1 MRYCKQENEPQSKL
15 RYVHRTQDEIG
26 EGTWK
31 MIIGEH
37 QYFKLER
44 CFLSVK
50 GYSVTVSRS

>member
-26 EGTWK
+26 EGTRK

-50 GYSVTVSRS
+50 VTVLQ